1 MKVNR
6 LWSGLIVLTV
16 LVGSGCTPGG
26 SVSVAGSNRSDQS
39 TANEQSATTITSSDG
54 ITQLTIPADWHDTSN
69 SLTAENWT
77 LYVGTR
83 DSRVSVAVKT
93 MSKAE
98 APEISADLHA
108 GAALNAGKAP
118 FQDAEVIEQDVP
130 TTINGYSAVM
140 HQVRGT
146 MMDYPMVAVTYSIE
160 TPEHYHS
167 AAVMM
172 LANEFERRWPQV
184 EQVLQSFDVVESTEA
199 SAELSP

>member
-6 LWSGLIVLTV
+6 LWSGLLVLTV

-26 SVSVAGSNRSDQS
+26 YVSVAKSDRSDR
-39 TANEQSATTITSSDG
+39 SATTEPSTKAVTSSDG
-54 ITQLTIPADWHDTSN
+54 ITQLTIPSDWHDTSN
-69 SLTAENWT
+69 SLTAENWN

-83 DSRVSVAVKT
+83 NGRASVGVRT

-98 APEISADLHA
+98 APAVSPELHA

-118 FQDAEVIEQDVP
+118 FQDAEVVEQDVS

-146 MMDYPMVAVTYSIE
+146 SMGYPMVAVTYSVE
-160 TPEHYHS
+160 TPDHYH
-167 AAVMM
+167 ALMALT
-172 LANEFERRWPQV
+172 LADEFEQRLPKI
-184 EQVLQSFDVVESTEA
+184 EQVLQSFDVVESTA
-199 SAELSP
+199 PSAEPSP